1 MVNKLELT
9 PRMAAVLRVFLA
21 EPTKQQFGFDLME
34 TLDLSSGTLYPI
46 LTRLRQAGW
55 ITVETEDID
64 PKAEGRPARR
74 YHQLTA
80 EGEVAAV
87 QALARM
93 RALYDLPP
101 SAAQP
106 GLAGGTA

>member
-1 MVNKLELT
+1 MVDKLELT

-21 EPTKQQFGFDLME
+21 DPAQPKFGFDLME

-55 ITVETEDID
+55 IRAETEDID
-64 PKAEGRPARR
+64 PKVAGRPARR

-80 EGEVAAV
+80 EGEVAAI

-93 RALYDLPP
+93 RALYEAPR
-101 SAAQP
+101 SVSQP